1 MIILLHGA
9 DTFRSKRFLRDLK
22 NKFTKDVD
30 PTENSLDFIDGQ
42 NTTIREINEK
52 INTGSLFVKKRLV
65 VVENIFKN
73 KKDQIFT
80 ELDDLLKKIPSGEN
94 NIIIF
99 WDEEINATDKS
110 FKTNA
115 KKLLTFLIQQPYS
128 QEFKTLSDGQLLTF
142 IKKEAATY
150 HQEIDATAA
159 LRLLNLTSSDSWL
172 IASEIKKLAFRS
184 DHKIINLAAVN
195 EMVTGSYDENIFG
208 LTDALSA
215 KNKKLALTLLEEQY
229 AAGLSDEYLITMLIR
244 QFKILWQIRDALDKK
259 INPALL
265 ASQLK
270 LHPFVVK
277 KGLLQAKNFDSPSLK
292 KYLNNLIRL
301 DFLNKN
307 SKADIKT
314 ELNLLI
320 ANL

>member
-52 INTGSLFVKKRLV
+52 INTGSLFVKKRLI

-99 WDEEINATDKS
+99 WDEEINSTDKS
-110 FKTNA
+110 FKTKA
-115 KKLLTFLIQQPYS
+115 KKLLAFLMQQPYS

-142 IKKEAATY
+142 IKKEAAAY
-150 HQEIDATAA
+150 HKEIDATAA
-159 LRLLNLTSSDSWL
+159 LRLLNLTSSDPWI
-172 IASEIKKLAFRS
+172 IASEIKKLAFCG

-215 KNKKLALTLLEEQY
+215 KNKKLALALLEEQY

-265 ASQLK
+265 ASRLK
-270 LHPFVVK
+270 LHPFVIK

-307 SKADIKT
+307 SQADIKT